1 MELLGNKDI
10 SSKELVALEAFI
22 NNAIVINLDE
32 EIILETIKIRKK
44 YSIKLP
50 DAIIAATCLV
60 NNLLLIT
67 NNFRDFNKIDGMEI
81 FPVELDHLRT

>member
-67 NNFRDFNKIDGMEI
+67 NNFRDFSKIDGMEI